1 MAEKKGEPLTIV
13 VALSHDAD
21 PYSALQDALAATD
34 IPADSY
40 RLVRSLGKKD
50 LEDNIGEADV
60 AIVWHFAP
68 ELLRRAKRLQW
79 VHFAM
84 AGVDDALHPALVE
97 SPVQVTASVGVHA
110 VPVAEHAFAM
120 ILAFARGLVPAF
132 ANQFQRRW
140 GRRSV
145 VYSIQELQ
153 GLTLGVVGLGHIGR
167 AVAALG
173 RAFGMHV
180 VGVNRHGGAVE
191 GVEEVFTPDGL
202 AKVLSRADYVVL
214 CVPLTAETRGMFG
227 VDEFRLMK
235 DTAYLVNVG
244 RGPLVRED
252 TLLEALRRRWI
263 AGAGLDVF
271 ETEPLPPDHPL
282 YNLDNVI
289 ISPHVAGVTPY
300 YWERMAKLFVEN
312 LKRFLAGEELEKKVD
327 KARGY

>member
-1 MAEKKGEPLTIV
+1 MAEKKDEPLSIV

-40 RLVRSLGKKD
+40 RLVRSMGKQD
-50 LEDNIGEADV
+50 LEDKIADAHV

-68 ELLRRAKRLQW
+68 ELLRRAKRLKW

-97 SPVQVTASVGVHA
+97 SPVLLTSSVGVHA
-110 VPVAEHAFAM
+110 APVAEHAFAM
-120 ILAFARGLVPAF
+120 ILAFARGLVHAF

-140 GRRSV
+140 ARREV

-153 GLTLGVVGLGHIGR
+153 DLTLGVVGLGHIGR
-167 AVAALG
+167 TVASLG
-173 RAFGMHV
+173 KAFGMHV
-180 VGVNRHGGAVE
+180 AGVSRHGGAVDD
-191 GVEEVFTPDGL
+191 VDEVFTPDGL
-202 AKVLSRADYVVL
+202 SKVLSRADYLVL
-214 CVPLTAETRGMFG
+214 CVPLTAETRGMMG

-235 DTAYLVNVG
+235 ESAYLINVG

-271 ETEPLPPDHPL
+271 EKEPLAPDNPL

-300 YWERMAKLFVEN
+300 YWQRMAKLFVEN
-312 LKRFLAGEELEKKVD
+312 FKRFLAGEELEKKVD
-327 KARGY
+327 KERGY

>member
-1 MAEKKGEPLTIV
+1 MAEKKDEPLNIV

-34 IPADSY
+34 IPADKY

-50 LEDNIGEADV
+50 LEDKIGGADV

-68 ELLRRAKRLQW
+68 ELLRRAKRLKW

-97 SPVQVTASVGVHA
+97 SPVLVTSSVGVHA
-110 VPVAEHAFAM
+110 APAAEHAFAM

-140 GRRSV
+140 ARRGV
-145 VYSIQELQ
+145 VYGIQELQ
-153 GLTLGVVGLGHIGR
+153 GLTLGVVGLGRIGR
-167 AVAALG
+167 AVASLG
-173 RAFGMHV
+173 KAFGMHV
-180 VGVNRHGGAVE
+180 VGVKRHGGAVDD
-191 GVEEVFTPDGL
+191 VEEVFTPDGL
-202 AKVLSRADYVVL
+202 AKVLSRADYLVL
-214 CVPLTAETRGMFG
+214 CVPLTAETRGLIG

-235 DTAYLVNVG
+235 ESAYLINVG

-312 LKRFLAGEELEKKVD
+312 FNRFLAGEELEKKVD
-327 KARGY
+327 KERGY

>member
-1 MAEKKGEPLTIV
+1 MIAKKEQPLNIV

-21 PYSALQDALAATD
+21 PYSALRDALAATD
-34 IPADSY
+34 IAPETY
-40 RLVRSLGKKD
+40 HVTRSLGKKD
-50 LEDNIGEADV
+50 FEDKIADVDV

-68 ELLRRAKRLQW
+68 ELLRRAKRLKW

-97 SPVQVTASVGVHA
+97 SPVLVTSSVGVHA
-110 VPVAEHAFAM
+110 QPVAEHAFAM
-120 ILAFARGLVPAF
+120 ILAFARGLVLALS
-132 ANQFQRRW
+132 NQHERRW
-140 GRRSV
+140 ARRNV
-145 VYSIQELQ
+145 VYSIHELHDM
-153 GLTLGVVGLGHIGR
+153 TLGVVGLGHIGR

-180 VGVNRHGGAVE
+180 VGVSRHGAQVE
-191 GVEEVFTPDGL
+191 NVDEVLTPDGL
-202 AKVLSRADYVVL
+202 PKLLSRADFVVL

-235 DTAYLVNVG
+235 ETAYLINVG

-252 TLLEALRRRWI
+252 TLLEALRHRWI

-271 ETEPLPPDHPL
+271 EKEPLLPDHPF

-300 YWERMAKLFVEN
+300 YWERMAKLFVDSFQ
-312 LKRFLAGEELEKKVD
+312 KFLAGEELPTKVD
-327 KARGY
+327 KERGY